1 MSRVRVEE
9 LLYFLDTAFEG
20 SRWHSLMAN
29 LKDVSEDDYHW
40 TMTREGA
47 ADDQGRSIKGMV
59 RHLAAAKFVYNDN
72 AFGDASHVWAD
83 MQPRINDP
91 AASMADDMKWLRE
104 NHERFWSSVAS
115 LDDADLDTPRRTHW
129 GAMLDTH
136 GIVSI
141 MIEHDM
147 YHAGEINHL
156 RAIRQDTDFWAG
168 ARRTT

>member
-29 LKDVSEDDYHW
+29 LKDVSETDYHW
-40 TMTREGA
+40 SFEGA
-47 ADDQGRSIKGMV
+47 PSGDGRSIKGMV
-59 RHLAAAKFVYNDN
+59 RHLAAAKFVYNNN
-72 AFGDASHVWAD
+72 AFGDASTVWAD
-83 MQPRINDP
+83 MQARINDP
-91 AASMADDMKWLRE
+91 DASMAEDIAWLRA
-104 NHERFWSSVAS
+104 NQQMLRDSVAA
-115 LDDADLDTPRRTHW
+115 LTDDDLATQRRTHW

-136 GIVSI
+136 GIISI

-156 RAIRQDTDFWAG
+156 RAIRQDTDYWAG
-168 ARRTT
+168 ARRAT